1 MLRICGHHIF
11 NLIWAYGK
19 EKDNVKDDASEFQK
33 ALRELVD
40 NPSTDVTIIVGV
52 DDLCK
57 GCKNNINNKCQ
68 SDDSIITDKKVLEK
82 LLLQEGMV
90 MRWKDLVNLIAYR
103 VRTEQDFL
111 DIFPQ
116 ETLESKYEYFKK
128 GIEKLTSTKQAET
141 ERAE

>member
-1 MLRICGHHIF
+1 MG
-11 NLIWAYGK
+11 
-19 EKDNVKDDASEFQK
+19 KDDLRDDANDFQK
-33 ALRELVD
+33 ALHELVD
-40 NPSTDVTIIVGV
+40 NPSTDVIIVIGV

-82 LLLQEGMV
+82 LSLQEGMV

-111 DIFPQ
+111 DIFSQ
-116 ETLESKYEYFKK
+116 ETLESRYEYFKK
-128 GIEKLTSTKQAET
+128 GIEKLTSTKQAEAK
-141 ERAE
+141 RAG